1 MKKDVLMNGIQ
12 TGKTIWH
19 HSARGSDGSSID
31 LAQFN
36 GQILYTNGETGT
48 YAGLEV
54 IDLTS
59 GKDSGHVMV
68 LLKDGSVSNQLVKGE
83 VTFTDGSTVFRGIG
97 VWEMVGGTGRFADL
111 RARSTYN
118 REMNGDNWRAEFSA

>member
-1 MKKDVLMNGIQ
+1 MTKNFLMNGIQ

-19 HSARGSDGSSID
+19 HSVPGPDGGSLE

-36 GQILYTNGETGT
+36 GQIVYPNGETGT

-59 GKDSGHVMV
+59 GKDSGHVVV
-68 LLKDGSVSNQLVKGE
+68 LLEDGSVSNQVVKGE
-83 VTFTDGSTVFRGIG
+83 VTFTDGSTVLRGIG
-97 VWEMVGGTGRFADL
+97 VWEMVGGRGRFADL
-111 RARSTYN
+111 RGGGTYKW
-118 REMNGDNWRAEFSA
+118 EMNGDNWRAEFSA